1 MRGAFE
7 TTVLWGAFFRP
18 AGPSFSLLALAA
30 QRSPVLDG
38 FITDV
43 VGAEFWWRA
52 TQQGVKGPGD
62 SVARTYSEQ
71 ELLPFLEVFE
81 VLFEPEGMERAP
93 ISRSLGNY
101 AGMVGLRTLDRPPR
115 EIRERDPGASAR
127 ARTPQTRVVVLA
139 GSIDAEV
146 SVLLGCVACPQPV
159 STSRAPVASSA
170 PPRRVV
176 SPVGHS
182 LPPRWMRINHAIP
195 ATQRMLA
202 T

>member
-1 MRGAFE
+1 MRVAFD

-52 TQQGVKGPGD
+52 SQQGVKGPGD

-81 VLFEPEGMERAP
+81 VLFAPEGMERAP
-93 ISRSLGNY
+93 ISRSLGTY
-101 AGMVGLRTLDRPPR
+101 AAMVGMALGEFLHAVTGVDREALLSSATLATPVTFESIDIADLHVICGALANDAGLLCSSDKGLLGLDPIGQLRVGPP
-115 EIRERDPGASAR
+115 S
-127 ARTPQTRVVVLA
+127 VLA
-139 GSIDAEV
+139 HE
-146 SVLLGCVACPQPV
+146 LGLIPNP
-159 STSRAPVASSA
+159 SS
-170 PPRRVV
+170 
-176 SPVGHS
+176 
-182 LPPRWMRINHAIP
+182 P
-195 ATQRMLA
+195 AQVPLRE
-202 T
+202 